1 MRRIVRNHINYGE
14 LVKVTIEGIPALV
27 NRHNAEAMRWDFDG
41 DSEIGDFITLLKVEL
56 DVGQHGRTCSFYL
69 MSNDDIAPFA
79 AKLSAIA
86 LRDVKVE
93 SCARI
98 LARYRAGSLVG
109 AKKTLRDFYSNI
121 SDEEMELT
129 RF

>member
-1 MRRIVRNHINYGE
+1 MKQVIRNHINYGD
-14 LVKVTIEGIPALV
+14 LVKVDVEGIPALV
-27 NRHNAEAMRWDFDG
+27 NRHNAEAMRWPFDG

-56 DVGQHGRTCSFYL
+56 DVGQNGRTCTFYV
-69 MSNDDIAPFA
+69 MSNDDVAPLA
-79 AKLSAIA
+79 AKLSETC
-86 LRDVKVE
+86 LRDAKVE
-93 SCARI
+93 SSARI